1 MFGAW
6 ALQVKQ
12 EKADMGEELAGKDEL
27 CGQVVLSE
35 DRKNDTIDRLK
46 ARLRE
51 AGVGEHEIAG
61 LLVASS
67 S

>member
-1 MFGAW
+1 MTQ
-6 ALQVKQ
+6 LHEVKQ
-12 EKADMGEELAGKDEL
+12 EKADVGEQLADKDEL

-61 LLVASS
+61 LVSGH
-67 S
+67 